1 MPSTYFDFLDPAC
14 IPEGLSEQ
22 MYAACC
28 RALREMND
36 SHTLSDLENRY
47 QFCCGFMYALQ
58 EAQLVPAQVYLPLEA
73 KMNKIWIERVTA
85 IQSQAQ

>member
-1 MPSTYFDFLDPAC
+1 
-14 IPEGLSEQ
+14 
-22 MYAACC
+22 
-28 RALREMND
+28 
-36 SHTLSDLENRY
+36 
-47 QFCCGFMYALQ
+47 MYALQ